1 MFSDDVLEKIYARK
15 ELRNVDLATQV
26 LVVRTIEEVLTEV
39 NGNAN
44 EFQSNK
50 SDEYS
55 NILIA
60 G

>member
-39 NGNAN
+39 NGNDN
-44 EFQSNK
+44 EFQTNK
-50 SDEYS
+50 SDE
-55 NILIA
+55 
-60 G
+60 

>member
-39 NGNAN
+39 NRNDN
-44 EFQSNK
+44 EFQPNK
-50 SDEYS
+50 SDE
-55 NILIA
+55 
-60 G
+60 

>member
-44 EFQSNK
+44 EFQHNK
-50 SDEYS
+50 SDE
-55 NILIA
+55 
-60 G
+60 

>member
-1 MFSDDVLEKIYARK
+1 MFSDEVLEKIYARK

-44 EFQSNK
+44 EFQPNK
-50 SDEYS
+50 SDE
-55 NILIA
+55 
-60 G
+60 

>member
-39 NGNAN
+39 NGNDN
-44 EFQSNK
+44 EFQPNK
-50 SDEYS
+50 SDE
-55 NILIA
+55 
-60 G
+60 